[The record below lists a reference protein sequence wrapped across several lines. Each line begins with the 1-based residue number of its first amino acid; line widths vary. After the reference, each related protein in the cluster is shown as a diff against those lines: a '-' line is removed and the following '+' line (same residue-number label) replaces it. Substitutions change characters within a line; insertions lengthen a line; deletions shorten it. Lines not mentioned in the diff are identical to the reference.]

1 LNCTNFNPPC
11 LPHISSKVAAEK
23 EGKQA
28 YSILLIITD
37 GSVSDVNATAEA
49 LSAAS
54 ESPLSIVIVGVGE
67 ADFNSMEFLDEAKS
81 EGGRDIAQF
90 VEFNAHSHSP
100 QSLTSTT
107 LQEIP
112 NQLVEFFT
120 SHDQFPNATVHANED
135 EIVVEAEEEEID
147 LSLDFGD
154 DAEITVSG
162 GEPFSRN
169 VF

>member
-1 LNCTNFNPPC
+1 
-11 LPHISSKVAAEK
+11 
-23 EGKQA
+23 
-28 YSILLIITD
+28 
-37 GSVSDVNATAEA
+37 
-49 LSAAS
+49 
-54 ESPLSIVIVGVGE
+54 
-67 ADFNSMEFLDEAKS
+67 MEFLDEAKS